1 MQFVIVCILLIVG
14 LAVVALIAN
23 KFDSGE
29 DVIQEGHDCSTCTA
43 ANEGDCKIHCLI
55 EEQKERKKKEG
66 SRIKP
71 YDELYDPDED
81 VKI

>member
-29 DVIQEGHDCSTCTA
+29 DVIQQGHDCSTCTA
-43 ANEGDCKIHCLI
+43 EIEGECKIQCLKK
-55 EEQKERKKKEG
+55 ELEERKKKEG
-66 SRIKP
+66 SRIKS

>member
-23 KFDSGE
+23 WFDKGE
-29 DVIQEGHDCSTCTA
+29 DVIEQGHDCSTCVA

-55 EEQKERKKKEG
+55 EEQKEKKRKEVYESKT
-66 SRIKP
+66 
-71 YDELYDPDED
+71 YDELWDPDED
-81 VKI
+81 IKI